1 MVLVAR
7 EHRYAARRRY
17 RRRSNNSSAGTDY
30 ARRRG
35 YRFGRK
41 PGVERYSPDFSL
53 GERDFVRYAQQSYSL
68 RFFYGVAWVESQN
81 TRIRHYTQLVRGFRP
96 HATENDRRARLSRIE
111 KRTY

>member
-7 EHRYAARRRY
+7 EYRYVARRRY

-41 PGVERYSPDFSL
+41 PGVERYARDFSL
-53 GERDFVRYAQQSYSL
+53 GEWDFVPYAHQSHSL
-68 RFFYGVAWVESQN
+68 RFLDGVAWVESQN
-81 TRIRHYTQLVRGFRP
+81 TGIRHHTQLVRGFRP
-96 HATENDRRARLSRIE
+96 HATENDRRAR
-111 KRTY
+111 